1 MLLSLKRPLPL
12 VIALADKLD
21 CSCSPI
27 SPSDLSSSS
36 STSSNTPND
45 TPKTYPMRN
54 NKRTKTNKM
63 LPRSN
68 TWSYSL

>member
-1 MLLSLKRPLPL
+1 MMLSLKRPLPL

-36 STSSNTPND
+36 TSSNTPND
-45 TPKTYPMRN
+45 TPKTYPMRSI
-54 NKRTKTNKM
+54 KRNKTNKM